1 MIAGLLNVWESSV
14 RATHRFLS
22 ERERERIKRYV
33 PQTLR
38 EVPCLL
44 VAEENGAAVAFA
56 GIDGQKL
63 EMLFVSAEKRGQGI
77 GKRLLEHAVAVCGV
91 NELTVN
97 EQNPQAIGFYAHM
110 GFRTYKRSETDE
122 QGAPYPILHM
132 KREDIKAIQYTVPAD
147 SVKERYP
154 QQTYDVL
161 EQNDQITFKY
171 FDRIQNDNSAF
182 FDKYRNNW
190 LHILTDD
197 AGENYNRATVYPEIA
212 DEMHEKLDEIQQ
224 AFRENRRGVLETVQ
238 TGTEA

>member
-1 MIAGLLNVWESSV
+1 MVIRCQEKKDRTPELIVGLLNVWESSV
-14 RATHRFLS
+14 RATHRFLTK
-22 ERERERIKRYV
+22 RERERIKRYV
-33 PQTLR
+33 PQALR

-132 KREDIKAIQYTVPAD
+132 KR
-147 SVKERYP
+147 
-154 QQTYDVL
+154 
-161 EQNDQITFKY
+161 
-171 FDRIQNDNSAF
+171 
-182 FDKYRNNW
+182 
-190 LHILTDD
+190 
-197 AGENYNRATVYPEIA
+197 G
-212 DEMHEKLDEIQQ
+212 
-224 AFRENRRGVLETVQ
+224 
-238 TGTEA
+238 